1 MTLTRADVA
10 VVKPVAAA
18 VIEYVPPAVGIPTV
32 PPVLLP
38 PAAIVTVVDVSV
50 AIPEVAETMVKV
62 TVGVAGTVP
71 QPAQPPTV
79 MTTVNES
86 GVLVVRRP
94 VFTPEKTKVG
104 VCTVTSIT
112 PPIHPGALAESWA
125 IPGPTPVT
133 SKQALV
139 LPWAIA
145 AVAGTEATA

>member
-32 PPVLLP
+32 PLVLLP

-50 AIPEVAETMVKV
+50 AIPDVAETIARV
-62 TVGVAGTVP
+62 TVVVAGTVS
-71 QPAQPPTV
+71 QPVQPPTL
-79 MTTVNES
+79 TKTVNES

-94 VFTPEKTKVG
+94 VCTPENAKVG

-112 PPIHPGALAESWA
+112 SPIHPGALADSCA
-125 IPGPTPVT
+125 TPGATPV
-133 SKQALV
+133 
-139 LPWAIA
+139 
-145 AVAGTEATA
+145 